1 MAVTIRLVRMGRR
14 NRAFYRLR
22 ASDDKFAAGGRF
34 LEELGYLDPIAKD
47 AAKQVGL
54 KRERIEYWISKGA
67 TTSATVKRLL
77 KKHGV
82 GAAARA

>member
-1 MAVTIRLVRMGRR
+1 MGRR

-22 ASDDKFAAGGRF
+22 ASDDQFAAGGRF
-34 LEELGYLDPIAKD
+34 LEELGYLDPITKD
-47 AAKQVGL
+47 TAKQVGL
-54 KRERIEYWISKGA
+54 KRERIEYWLGKGA

-82 GAAARA
+82 GVPAGV